1 MDRKLKIGV
10 FGGGRG
16 ISMVTALLQNEKDR
30 AELVAVCDQLQIM
43 LDRVKAAADEAGVE
57 VALYTDFDEFIKHDM
72 DAVVLANFG
81 HEHAPYAIKC
91 MKMGKHVMSEV
102 VPCET
107 MAQAVELVETVEQTG
122 MVYTYAENYCYMEH
136 TFDMWKRYRNGD
148 IGNILYAEG
157 EYVHDIAK
165 MWPALCFGE
174 KDHWR
179 ARAYPTFYCTHSLGP
194 IVFATGLR
202 PVKVVGFETPLIPKN
217 LEIGMVRGSGIEMVT
232 LENGAVVKSFHGGM
246 QREPANVSYIMYGEK
261 GVMETGRLAGSYSM
275 NMYVEGEKRGEGN
288 WEYYNPTYF
297 VDTEKQLGKM
307 GHGGSDFYP
316 THFFIDKILG
326 LPGGDLAIDIYQ
338 ALDMGIC
345 GILAWRSVLNG
356 NIPMDVPNFRDPAQR
371 EPYRYDNAC
380 TNPEIAGDELL
391 PSTSNSHDE
400 IPDSV
405 FDHLKELWEA
415 GKNINGDPHV

>member
-136 TFDMWKRYRNGD
+136 TFDM
-148 IGNILYAEG
+148 
-157 EYVHDIAK
+157 
-165 MWPALCFGE
+165 
-174 KDHWR
+174 
-179 ARAYPTFYCTHSLGP
+179 
-194 IVFATGLR
+194 
-202 PVKVVGFETPLIPKN
+202 
-217 LEIGMVRGSGIEMVT
+217 
-232 LENGAVVKSFHGGM
+232 
-246 QREPANVSYIMYGEK
+246 
-261 GVMETGRLAGSYSM
+261 
-275 NMYVEGEKRGEGN
+275 
-288 WEYYNPTYF
+288 
-297 VDTEKQLGKM
+297 
-307 GHGGSDFYP
+307 
-316 THFFIDKILG
+316 
-326 LPGGDLAIDIYQ
+326 
-338 ALDMGIC
+338 
-345 GILAWRSVLNG
+345 
-356 NIPMDVPNFRDPAQR
+356 
-371 EPYRYDNAC
+371 
-380 TNPEIAGDELL
+380 
-391 PSTSNSHDE
+391 
-400 IPDSV
+400 
-405 FDHLKELWEA
+405 
-415 GKNINGDPHV
+415 